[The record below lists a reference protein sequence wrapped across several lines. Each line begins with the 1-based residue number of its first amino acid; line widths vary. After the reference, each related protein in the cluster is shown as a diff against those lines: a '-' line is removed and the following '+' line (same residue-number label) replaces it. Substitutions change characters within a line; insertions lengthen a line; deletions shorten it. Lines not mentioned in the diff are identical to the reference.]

1 MLEGGRIQDH
11 LFYNIQNYYATILFI
26 GYCAKGT
33 LGHRLLRG
41 DSIVHIKD
49 RELAVY
55 ATIKQTDV
63 LSAHGDHDDL
73 MNTVKAIDKAK
84 LKHIFLV
91 HGEGESMKLLA
102 DDLEKE
108 SYGVTLPEKGVSYII

>member
-11 LFYNIQNYYATILFI
+11 LFYNIQNFYCTILFI

-33 LGHRLLRG
+33 LGYHLLRG

-49 RELAVY
+49 RDLAVY

-63 LSAHGDHDDL
+63 LSAHGGSPCSASTL
-73 MNTVKAIDKAK
+73 TVWSA
-84 LKHIFLV
+84 V
-91 HGEGESMKLLA
+91 CSTEG
-102 DDLEKE
+102 
-108 SYGVTLPEKGVSYII
+108 

>member
-1 MLEGGRIQDH
+1 
-11 LFYNIQNYYATILFI
+11 
-26 GYCAKGT
+26 
-33 LGHRLLRG
+33 
-41 DSIVHIKD
+41 
-49 RELAVY
+49 
-55 ATIKQTDV
+55 V

-108 SYGVTLPEKGVSYII
+108 GYGVTMPEKDVSYII